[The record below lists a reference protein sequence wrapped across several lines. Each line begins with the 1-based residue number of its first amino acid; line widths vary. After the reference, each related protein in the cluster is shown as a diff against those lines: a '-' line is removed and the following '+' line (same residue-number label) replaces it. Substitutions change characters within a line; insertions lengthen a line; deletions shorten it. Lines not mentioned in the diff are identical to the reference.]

1 LESAFLIVAPE
12 ARHLNKNEHNSQKLQ
27 AFSSLLGSSG
37 CCRGTGAL
45 EVPFDVF
52 AEGKQEGPHFRPNKQ
67 DIIAFE

>member
-1 LESAFLIVAPE
+1 MAPE
-12 ARHLNKNEHNSQKLQ
+12 ARHLNKREHNSQKFQ

-52 AEGKQEGPHFRPNKQ
+52 IGVKQEGPHFRPNEQ